1 MVKTRAEKEVQVEQ
15 IQGVLE
21 GANTLYLVDLTGLD
35 CNQIN
40 ILRANLREKGAR
52 MQVIKNRLAK
62 RAAVGGP
69 VEVLEKL
76 FRGPTAVV
84 YHAEEPISAAKSLV
98 DFAGDHPA
106 LEIKGGLIDRSQVL
120 DPEGVVAVSK
130 LPGLDETRSMLL
142 ALINGP
148 AQKLVRLFNTPAT
161 QCVTVLQKHS
171 EREGA

>member
-15 IQGVLE
+15 IQGVFE

-40 ILRANLREKGAR
+40 ILRANLRETGAR

-62 RAAVGGP
+62 RAADGGP
-69 VEVLEKL
+69 AEVLEKW

-84 YHAEEPISAAKSLV
+84 YHADEPISAAKSLV
-98 DFAGDHPA
+98 DFAGTHPE
-106 LEIKGGLIDRSQVL
+106 LEIKAGLIDKTQVL
-120 DPEGVVAVSK
+120 DADGVLAVSK

-148 AQKLVRLFNTPAT
+148 AQKLVRLFDTPAT
-161 QCVTVLQKHS
+161 QCATVLRKYS
-171 EREGA
+171 EQEGA